1 MSDKV
6 RCTCRRCSI
15 RSLMGPA
22 VITTVGIL
30 FLLGETVHGYFSF
43 WRTFPVILIV
53 IGVILLASSLSPT
66 DGHVSS
72 SSVPPQQ
79 QPVAPP
85 SQGPLSGQG
94 Q

>member
-1 MSDKV
+1 MSDKI
-6 RCTCRRCSI
+6 RCTCRHCSI
-15 RSLMGPA
+15 RNLMGPA

-72 SSVPPQQ
+72 TYLPPQ
-79 QPVAPP
+79 PPAGAPP
-85 SQGPLSGQG
+85 TQGPLSGQG